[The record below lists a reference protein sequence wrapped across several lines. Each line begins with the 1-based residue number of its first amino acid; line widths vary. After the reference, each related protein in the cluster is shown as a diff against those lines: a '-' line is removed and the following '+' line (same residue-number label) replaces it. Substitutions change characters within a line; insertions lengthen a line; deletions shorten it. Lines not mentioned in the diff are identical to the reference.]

1 MRCPRVSRFQL
12 QCAAGSRASGPLG
25 GDEAVPNRVSAL
37 IEDPEVDRISTSVP
51 PRIPRLLIVA
61 LFNAFAIISALVLTA
76 CDPSSLSTAPPA
88 ACTASG
94 AQCQLPEGP
103 LGVCER
109 SRCPP
114 GETSPCFK
122 CTPQH

>member
-1 MRCPRVSRFQL
+1 MRMGRKRHTAEQIIAKL
-12 QCAAGSRASGPLG
+12 R
-25 GDEAVPNRVSAL
+25 EA
-37 IEDPEVDRISTSVP
+37 EVNRISTSVP
-51 PRIPRLLIVA
+51 PRIPRLVA
-61 LFNAFAIISALVLTA
+61 LFNAFATITALVLMA
-76 CDPSSLSTAPPA
+76 CDPSSLSTVPPA

-109 SRCPP
+109 SQCPP
-114 GETSPCFK
+114 GDTSPCFK